1 MASEN
6 NMKVDIEKLMH
17 NIEMLKR
24 ELGKFLFSFFFHYY
38 YWVMPYFGNFRIL
51 VQGYLDGGEPAP
63 VGMSE

>member
-24 ELGKFLFSFFFHYY
+24 ELGRFEMIIFSFLGCYS
-38 YWVMPYFGNFRIL
+38 VLI
-51 VQGYLDGGEPAP
+51 
-63 VGMSE
+63 